1 MIGAFIMPFA
11 ACKRKITWLDF
22 LRRMQNESNYGR
34 QTKGCQTPQNEP
46 KKDEA
51 KFMRKDLAKLADEQV
66 VQKIAYS
73 PMYVGMILLYGML
86 KNGIPYIKVVEDE
99 Q

>member
-1 MIGAFIMPFA
+1 
-11 ACKRKITWLDF
+11 
-22 LRRMQNESNYGR
+22 
-34 QTKGCQTPQNEP
+34 
-46 KKDEA
+46 
-51 KFMRKDLAKLADEQV
+51 MRKDLAKLADEQV

-73 PMYVGMILLYGML
+73 PMYVGMILWYGML